1 MKIKP
6 FFIFVLGLCLAP
18 AMAVPVIGA
27 PPQDQELRV
36 DPMAELHRDAKFIDS
51 TELTLVTP
59 VQLEK
64 LLKEKPAAGY
74 FCFAELRDKEIRQ
87 YDSLPV
93 IWAERPVSQRNVL
106 VASAQPGEYYPWQL
120 GVYGALQEARQHTV
134 SFRRPDQCGR
144 R

>member
-1 MKIKP
+1 
-6 FFIFVLGLCLAP
+6 
-18 AMAVPVIGA
+18 MAVPVIGA

-74 FCFAELRDKEIRQ
+74 FCFFAELRDKEIRQ

-93 IWAERPVSQRNVL
+93 KSGPSAPFHNATYPGKLRHNRANTIRGSWASMRLTRSL
-106 VASAQPGEYYPWQL
+106 TT
-120 GVYGALQEARQHTV
+120 YG
-134 SFRRPDQCGR
+134 
-144 R
+144 

>member
-87 YDSLPV
+87 YDTGNLGRAP
-93 IWAERPVSQRNVL
+93 RFTTQRTGSFGTTGRIL
-106 VASAQPGEYYPWQL
+106 SVAAGRL
-120 GVYGALQEARQHTV
+120 CALQEARQHTV
-134 SFRRPDQCGR
+134 GFRRPDQCGR

>member
-59 VQLEK
+59 VPVANTHLTQ
-64 LLKEKPAAGY
+64 PPN
-74 FCFAELRDKEIRQ
+74 
-87 YDSLPV
+87 SLV
-93 IWAERPVSQRNVL
+93 
-106 VASAQPGEYYPWQL
+106 
-120 GVYGALQEARQHTV
+120 
-134 SFRRPDQCGR
+134 
-144 R
+144 

>member
-64 LLKEKPAAGY
+64 LLKEKPLQVISALPSCVTRRSANT
-74 FCFAELRDKEIRQ
+74 IR
-87 YDSLPV
+87 Y
-93 IWAERPVSQRNVL
+93 R
-106 VASAQPGEYYPWQL
+106 
-120 GVYGALQEARQHTV
+120 
-134 SFRRPDQCGR
+134 
-144 R
+144 